1 MINIQDGNFAILHS
15 IFSYLFKVFQAL
27 ILLFLCINFS
37 NNDYWSN
44 ILLLY
49 VRLLRNIMI
58 KKIKNFVKDVISFG
72 HFRAKIGLLRRFEK
86 ICVQLLEWMFITH
99 KENI

>member
-1 MINIQDGNFAILHS
+1 
-15 IFSYLFKVFQAL
+15 
-27 ILLFLCINFS
+27 
-37 NNDYWSN
+37 
-44 ILLLY
+44 
-49 VRLLRNIMI
+49 MI